1 MVGGRPHGLAAPRAL
16 TVAQRLRPARVVV
29 GRAGS
34 TLPTQMNE
42 STIHDLAARASVD
55 DGYVRRLMDLGFLM
69 ADARV
74 TAGVVRVVRVVR
86 LIESLTRLPGGGS
99 IA

>member
-1 MVGGRPHGLAAPRAL
+1 
-16 TVAQRLRPARVVV
+16 
-29 GRAGS
+29 
-34 TLPTQMNE
+34 MNE

-74 TAGVVRVVRVVR
+74 TAGVVRVVR